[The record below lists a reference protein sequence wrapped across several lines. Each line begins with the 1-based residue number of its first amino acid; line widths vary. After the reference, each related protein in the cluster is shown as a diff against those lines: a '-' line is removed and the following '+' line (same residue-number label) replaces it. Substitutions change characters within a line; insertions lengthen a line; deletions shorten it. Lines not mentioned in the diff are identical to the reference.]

1 MSILHNLV
9 PTRIQLP
16 QQLLKLITWPH
27 VSILRTM
34 YEMECSVKFEDSFVG
49 FGRGEGGCFVVE
61 AVHLS
66 CTESQHLFQVNV
78 G

>member
-1 MSILHNLV
+1 
-9 PTRIQLP
+9 
-16 QQLLKLITWPH
+16 
-27 VSILRTM
+27 
-34 YEMECSVKFEDSFVG
+34 MECSVKFEDSFVG

-66 CTESQHLFQVNV
+66 CTESQHLFQVKV